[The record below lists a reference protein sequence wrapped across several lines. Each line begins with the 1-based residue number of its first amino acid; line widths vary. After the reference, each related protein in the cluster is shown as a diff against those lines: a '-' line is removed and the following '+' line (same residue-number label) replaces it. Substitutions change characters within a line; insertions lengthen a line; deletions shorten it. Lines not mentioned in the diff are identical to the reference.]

1 MSRLNDL
8 VYDTSVGPAGSSLDR
23 IRTFFH
29 GSIKL
34 LEREGSTY
42 QSGVE
47 DNCHWFTNGIEL
59 PFFNQ
64 VAIYNQDPEV
74 FEKAITR
81 FYDLNIVHSV
91 FLGGAGLAH
100 AETLKARGYVN
111 KSTLPL
117 MAYVLE
123 PELAKHKLPSGF
135 AVKRVK
141 TSEDLLHSQT
151 LMGDAYGMTFEEIEK
166 YSSPSLG
173 ITDSFRYNLLKNGVP
188 VSTTH
193 LLSAGNYLAV
203 WDLAT
208 PKEHQ
213 KKGYAEELM
222 RRVFTTHTALGH
234 ELIVL
239 QPSIE
244 GQPLYRRLGFQYLEY
259 LQSWVMEDVAR
270 MRRFTHHHL
279 QFDQYTLRPV
289 TENDGSWVIPYFNDV
304 EIVKWMKMGPS
315 FDEKKFLEDV
325 KHWKNFQST
334 GEGIRWVIE
343 EDGVPLGMIACH
355 HTDWK
360 LGKTEIGY
368 MAFPPSRGKG
378 MIPTI
383 TRKLTELLLNEYKL
397 VRVEIHT
404 DVANE
409 PSRRAAEKA
418 GFHLEGTLRNNSLNQ
433 GSTRDDAIFSIIPS
447 DLTL

>member
-1 MSRLNDL
+1 VSRLNDL
-8 VYDTSVGPAGSSLDR
+8 VYDTNVGPTGSSLDR
-23 IRTFFH
+23 IRALFH

-34 LEREGSTY
+34 LEREGSPY

-47 DNCHWFTNGIEL
+47 DNCHWFTNGIDS

-64 VAIYNQDPEV
+64 VAIYNQDQEV
-74 FEKAITR
+74 FEKAIAR
-81 FYDLNIVHSV
+81 FYDPNIVHSV
-91 FLGGAGLAH
+91 FLGGAGLVH
-100 AETLKARGYVN
+100 AETLKAKGYVN

-123 PELAKHKLPSGF
+123 PDLAEHRLRSELE
-135 AVKRVK
+135 VKRVK
-141 TSEDLLHSQT
+141 TREDLLHSQT
-151 LMGDAYGMTFEEIEK
+151 IMGDAYGMTFEEIDK
-166 YSSPSLG
+166 YSSLSLG
-173 ITDSFRYNLLKNGVP
+173 IADSFRYNLLIHGVP

-193 LLSAGNYLAV
+193 LLRVGNFLAV

-208 PKEHQ
+208 LKEHQ

-222 RRVFTTHTALGH
+222 RWVFATHKALGH

-239 QPSIE
+239 QPSAA

-259 LQSWVMEDVAR
+259 LQSWVMEDITR

-279 QFDQYTLRPV
+279 QFDHYTLRPLV
-289 TENDGSWVIPYFNDV
+289 EADGDWAIPYFNDQ
-304 EIVKWMKMGPS
+304 EILKWNLLRS
-315 FDEKKFLEDV
+315 SYDEKMFLEDMER
-325 KHWKNFQST
+325 WRNFQRN
-334 GEGIRWVIE
+334 GLGIRWVIE
-343 EDGVPLGMIACH
+343 DARVPLGMIACH

-378 MIPTI
+378 LIPTI
-383 TRKLTELLLNEYKL
+383 TGKLTELLLSEYQME
-397 VRVEIHT
+397 RVEIRT

-418 GFHLEGTLRNNSLNQ
+418 GFRLEGTLRNNLFNQ
-433 GSTRDDAIFSIIPS
+433 GIRGDDAIFSIIAG
-447 DLTL
+447 DLTR